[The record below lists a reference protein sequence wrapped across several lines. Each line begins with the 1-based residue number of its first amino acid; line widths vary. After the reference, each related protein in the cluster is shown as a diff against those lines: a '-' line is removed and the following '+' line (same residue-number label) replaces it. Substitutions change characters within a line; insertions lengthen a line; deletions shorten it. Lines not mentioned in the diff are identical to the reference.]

1 MTGCHNIAERSCD
14 LSSAMMNIRLKYYVK
29 VMVDELCIGEFRN
42 FIPSEQSKILEIK
55 KNKLYVHCGILWI
68 LYDLCVKILY
78 YLKGCI

>member
-55 KNKLYVHCGILWI
+55 KINYMFTVEFCGFYMI
-68 LYDLCVKILY
+68 CA
-78 YLKGCI
+78 LKFCIT